1 MFPEVSIQ
9 ILDFLVDVFLGV
21 WVVVTPVTAAMA
33 VLRTW
38 RAKFNAIKVLTVLGL
53 T

>member
-21 WVVVTPVTAAMA
+21 WVVVTPVTAAVA

-38 RAKFNAIKVLTVLGL
+38 GAKFNAIKILKVLGL